1 MKLIY
6 FMHVLVASCNDQ
18 VATYGYGGQVS
29 LQWPEMDTVHDI
41 YRFYAWDEDD
51 NVFLRFIST
60 LLW

>member
-1 MKLIY
+1 
-6 FMHVLVASCNDQ
+6 MHVLVASCNDQ

-51 NVFLRFIST
+51 NVFLGFIST